1 MFMLTADGKP
11 QFWQVGERC
20 GLLLTETRKDA
31 RTVRDWL
38 EKNSDIACSPVE
50 VGRIP
55 QETLQLHLDE
65 SLTRGANC
73 AFIFSSIE
81 GDSLKCELLEPP
93 RDKEES
99 GEGDGGG

>member
-1 MFMLTADGKP
+1 M
-11 QFWQVGERC
+11 
-20 GLLLTETRKDA
+20 
-31 RTVRDWL
+31 VRDWL
-38 EKNSDIACSPVE
+38 EKNSDVACSSVE

-93 RDKEES
+93 SNKKEAEEAA
-99 GEGDGGG
+99 GATE